1 MTLRAYVNA
10 LLLVRS
16 IVCGTDTTCAW
27 LDRRLVSAAPVNP
40 LEENRQSRQVLS
52 DKLVLRVKGER
63 DESSPIQPRARLP

>member
-40 LEENRQSRQVLS
+40 LEKTVN
-52 DKLVLRVKGER
+52 LVRF
-63 DESSPIQPRARLP
+63 